1 MATLTGHR
9 SEHPRSCSFQVLFF
23 VLTNLFFIS
32 NLFNNILFVSYFHF
46 FVLFRQSKE
55 YSLTNENNALGH
67 VSGTG
72 FTDRLGAGKTHI
84 DNKQINLYTDIVY
97 IRECE

>member
-1 MATLTGHR
+1 M
-9 SEHPRSCSFQVLFF
+9 
-23 VLTNLFFIS
+23 S
-32 NLFNNILFVSYFHF
+32 NLFNNILFVSHFHF
-46 FVLFRQSKE
+46 FLFRQSKE

-72 FTDRLGAGKTHI
+72 FTDRRGAGKTQI
-84 DNKQINLYTDIVY
+84 DNKQIYLYTDIVY